1 MDCLYELRQPVS
13 QVCEEL
19 GWDEL
24 SNSDWIMLKSIIDLL
39 RPFAAYTQLVSA
51 DKYVTFSSAVP
62 CIEELKLHLQRSAE
76 KPGLNGV
83 ACAMLSDLTK
93 RFDFMTKEDD
103 PEFDIYLLATCL
115 DCNYRFFV
123 IDEPDVQKVVLN
135 NVVKIA
141 KQLGLKYC
149 ANQVQ
154 NGNNASGAAQSSIE
168 ESQESEETQSATTTQ
183 NTDGYKD
190 LNPSSFRLLLEKKK
204 AKRSSSSNDHSRS
217 SSAMST
223 TTTDLNA
230 EIENHQLTS
239 IEEELLD
246 YFNLVSRMSSNLP
259 TSATPMQDSIDFWKD
274 NAERFPFLKNLAYN
288 VLSIPAS
295 SAAAEREFS
304 ASGWHTLGRKNRTTG
319 ETLSAKVFLTCNKDI
334 LRPLFF

>member
-1 MDCLYELRQPVS
+1 
-13 QVCEEL
+13 
-19 GWDEL
+19 
-24 SNSDWIMLKSIIDLL
+24 
-39 RPFAAYTQLVSA
+39 
-51 DKYVTFSSAVP
+51 
-62 CIEELKLHLQRSAE
+62 
-76 KPGLNGV
+76 
-83 ACAMLSDLTK
+83 
-93 RFDFMTKEDD
+93 MTKEDD
-103 PEFDIYLLATCL
+103 PEFDGIYLLATCL

-123 IDEPDVQKVVLN
+123 IDEPDVQKIVLN

-141 KQLGLKYC
+141 KRLGLKYC
-149 ANQVQ
+149 ANQVE
-154 NGNNASGAAQSSIE
+154 NGNNASGATQSSIE
-168 ESQESEETQSATTTQ
+168 ESQETESKTTTQ

-190 LNPSSFRLLLEKKK
+190 LNPSSIRLLLEKK

-223 TTTDLNA
+223 ATTDLNA
-230 EIENHQLTS
+230 KIENHQLTS

-259 TSATPMQDSIDFWKD
+259 TSATPMQDSIDFWLD
-274 NAERFPFLKNLAYN
+274 NAERFPFLRNLAYN
-288 VLSIPAS
+288 VLGIPAS
-295 SAAAEREFS
+295 SAAAEHEFS